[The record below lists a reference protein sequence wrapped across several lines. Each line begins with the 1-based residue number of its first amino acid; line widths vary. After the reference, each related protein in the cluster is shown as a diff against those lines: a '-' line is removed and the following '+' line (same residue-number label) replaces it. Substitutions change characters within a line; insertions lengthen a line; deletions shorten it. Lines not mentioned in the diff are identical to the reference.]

1 MAIIKAANK
10 QIQVVHPEL
19 PDINTIDLCEIY
31 GPAKSADADMQNIT
45 IFDYQ
50 IDRSPLRYWH
60 LCKAGYTFY
69 AKGELGV
76 NQDFAYE
83 SVLKTKFTGRII
95 GETTVGDYP
104 AIIPQ
109 ITGSAYITGYSQFM
123 IDPED
128 PVKYGF
134 ALG

>member
-31 GPAKSADADMQNIT
+31 GPAKVSRCRHAEYHYIRLSNRP
-45 IFDYQ
+45 F
-50 IDRSPLRYWH
+50 SLRYWH

>member
-1 MAIIKAANK
+1 
-10 QIQVVHPEL
+10 
-19 PDINTIDLCEIY
+19 
-31 GPAKSADADMQNIT
+31 MQNIT

-50 IDRSPLRYWH
+50 IDRSPCGTGTCAKLAT
-60 LCKAGYTFY
+60 LY